1 MPIVEATRPINGP
14 MVARDPWQRPTS
26 KAVSSA
32 GVCWTLGFALLVGSL
47 SRAGAQDFATA
58 AAREAFLDQYCQGC
72 HSSGVR
78 SGGLVLEEVP
88 TDNPSSHPH
97 VWERV
102 ARKLSD
108 GEMPPPG
115 APRPD
120 EASLRAFSAAL
131 VADLDAAGRRRP
143 YAGREVIRRLNRIE
157 YGNAIRDLL
166 AINLPVANQ
175 LPPDGQAAGFDNI
188 GDALSMSPL
197 LLERY
202 LKLARRISQL
212 ALGVSD
218 PSPVTEIFPARGPQ
232 SIWQGEGMPFGTRGG
247 TRVSHHFPYDGEYEL
262 RAFLEKQGLTPTEGV
277 RFFRTRIALTAGPH
291 EIVVTFPDEFAAREG
306 PVLDVDGRGGTALGG
321 PLDLLGTAIRRTVD
335 FRVDGRRVKL
345 FEIGGMN
352 AGNAAFEGLP
362 GPPVLGRI
370 EVIGPF
376 DVTGVSETPSR
387 RRILVCKPSGAADEP
402 VCAKQILANLARRAY
417 RRDITDEDL
426 DPLLQTFEA
435 ARENQGFTASI
446 AAALREVLLAP
457 DFLFRLEFDPPEAS
471 LGDARPVTDFELAS
485 RLSFFLWSS
494 IPDDELLG
502 AASGARL
509 RDPAVLERQVRRML
523 ASPRS
528 GTLAD
533 NFASQWLGLRAL
545 GGSRPDPKA
554 YPEFDPALM
563 AAFQKET
570 RFFIRSIIRENR
582 SVLDL
587 LGADYTYLNERLAR
601 NYGIEGVEGPGFR
614 RVSLAGHPQRGG
626 LLGQGGILMLTSHP
640 AKTSPVL
647 RGKWILDNLLNSP
660 PPPPPA
666 NVPALDESPSDGR
679 KLTTREQVERH
690 QADPGC
696 ASCHAR
702 IDPLG
707 FALENFDV
715 MGRWR
720 TEDEG
725 EAIDPSGSL
734 PSGET
739 FSGPEG
745 LKELLLH
752 RPERFA
758 RATVERLMTYALGRE
773 LDPRDQPA
781 VRKILREAQVDGYR
795 FADLVLGVVRSPPF
809 QLRLTRERES

>member
-1 MPIVEATRPINGP
+1 
-14 MVARDPWQRPTS
+14 MVVRNSRRRPTS
-26 KAVSSA
+26 KSVSGIGLCRIV
-32 GVCWTLGFALLVGSL
+32 GVALLLGSVP
-47 SRAGAQDFATA
+47 RAEAQNFAVA
-58 AAREAFLDQYCQGC
+58 AEREAFLEQYCQGC
-72 HSSGVR
+72 HSGSVR
-78 SGGLVLEEVP
+78 SGGLALEEVP
-88 TDNPSSHPH
+88 VDDPSSHPH
-97 VWERV
+97 VWEKV

-108 GEMPPPG
+108 GEMPPSG
-115 APRPD
+115 APRPG
-120 EASLRAFSAAL
+120 EADLRSFSAAL
-131 VADLDAAGRRRP
+131 VADLDLAARQRP

-166 AINLPVANQ
+166 AINLPVADQ

-202 LKLARRISQL
+202 LKLARRVSQL

-218 PSPVTEIFPARGPQ
+218 PSPVTEVFPARGPQ
-232 SIWQGEGMPFGTRGG
+232 STWQGAGMPFGTRGG
-247 TRVSHHFPYDGEYEL
+247 IRVSHHFPYDGEYEL
-262 RAFLEKQGLTPTEGV
+262 RAFLEKQSLTPTEGV
-277 RFFRTRIALTAGPH
+277 RFFRTKIRLTGGPH

-306 PVLDVDGRGGTALGG
+306 PVLDVDGPGGEPLGG
-321 PLDLLGTAIRRTVD
+321 PLDLLGTAIRRTID
-335 FRVDGRRVKL
+335 FRVDGQRVKL
-345 FEIGGMN
+345 FQIAGMN

-376 DVTGVSETPSR
+376 DVTGVSEIPSR
-387 RRILVCKPSGAADEP
+387 RRILVCRPVGPEDESQ
-402 VCAKQILANLARRAY
+402 CATDILANLARRAY
-417 RRDITDEDL
+417 RRDVSDQDL
-426 DPLLQTFEA
+426 DPLLGTFEA
-435 ARENQGFTASI
+435 ARKNNGFEASI
-446 AAALREVLLAP
+446 AFALREVLLAP
-457 DFLFRLEFDPPEAS
+457 DFLFRLEFDSPDAA

-494 IPDDELLG
+494 IPDDELLDV
-502 AASGARL
+502 ASGARL
-509 RDPAVLERQVRRML
+509 REPVMLERQVRRML

-533 NFASQWLGLRAL
+533 NFASQWLGLRSL
-545 GGSRPDPKA
+545 GRSRPDPKS
-554 YPEFDPALM
+554 YPDFDASLM
-563 AAFQKET
+563 TAFRQET
-570 RFFIRSIIRENR
+570 RFFVRSVIRENR
-582 SVLDL
+582 SILDL

-601 NYGIEGVEGPGFR
+601 NYGIEGVVGPGFR

-666 NVPALDESPSDGR
+666 NVPALDESPLDGR

-720 TEDEG
+720 TQDEG

-739 FSGPEG
+739 FSGPDG
-745 LKELLLH
+745 LKQLLLS
-752 RPERFA
+752 RPRRFA

-781 VRKILREAQVDGYR
+781 VRQILRDAEGGGYR

-809 QLRLTRERES
+809 QLRLTRES

>member
-1 MPIVEATRPINGP
+1 MPFTVATGPRGGP
-14 MVARDPWQRPTS
+14 MVARYPRQRPTLR
-26 KAVSSA
+26 AVSGA
-32 GVCWTLGFALLVGSL
+32 GVCWILGVAVLLGSSSL
-47 SRAGAQDFATA
+47 AEGQEFTTA
-58 AAREAFLDQYCQGC
+58 PQRKAFLEQYCLGC
-72 HSSGVR
+72 HSSSVQ
-78 SGGLVLEEVP
+78 SGGLALDEVP
-88 TDNPSSHPH
+88 TGNASSHPA
-97 VWERV
+97 VWEKV

-115 APRPD
+115 APRPSRA
-120 EASLRAFSAAL
+120 ELRSFSAAL
-131 VADLDAAGRRRP
+131 VADLDDAAKRRP

-166 AINLPVANQ
+166 AINLPVANE

-232 SIWQGEGMPFGTRGG
+232 STWQGEGMPFGTRGG
-247 TRVSHHFPYDGEYEL
+247 TRVNHHFPYDGEYEL
-262 RAFLEKQGLTPTEGV
+262 RAFLKRESLTPTEGV
-277 RFFRTRIALTAGPH
+277 RFFRTRIRLTAGPH

-306 PVLDVDGRGGTALGG
+306 PVLDVDGPGGGPLGG
-321 PLDLLGTAIRRTVD
+321 PLDLLGTAIRRTIE

-370 EVIGPF
+370 EVIGPHN
-376 DVTGVSETPSR
+376 VTGVSETPSR
-387 RRILVCKPSGAADEP
+387 ERILICRPAGATDEAD
-402 VCAKQILANLARRAY
+402 CAKKILASLARRAY
-417 RRDITDEDL
+417 RRDIFDADL
-426 DPLLQTFEA
+426 DPLLETFEA
-435 ARENQGFTASI
+435 ARRNKGFEASI

-457 DFLFRLEFDPPEAS
+457 EFLFRLEFDPPEAS
-471 LGDARPVTDFELAS
+471 PGDARPITEFELAS

-494 IPDDELLG
+494 IPDDELLDV
-502 AASGARL
+502 ASEARL
-509 RDPAVLERQVRRML
+509 KDPAMLERQVRRML
-523 ASPRS
+523 GSPRS

-533 NFASQWLGLRAL
+533 NFAGQWLGLRAL
-545 GGSRPDPKA
+545 GRSRPDPKT
-554 YPEFDPALM
+554 YPDFDPSLM

-570 RFFIRSIIRENR
+570 RFFIRSVIRENR
-582 SVLDL
+582 SILDL

-601 NYGIEGVEGPGFR
+601 NYGIDGVVGPGFR
-614 RVSLAGHPQRGG
+614 RVSLAKYPQRGG
-626 LLGQGGILMLTSHP
+626 LLGHGGILLLTSHP

-666 NVPALDESPSDGR
+666 NVPPLDESPSDGR

-690 QADPGC
+690 QAEPGC

-725 EAIDPSGSL
+725 EEIDSSGSL

-745 LKELLLH
+745 LKDLLLS
-752 RPERFA
+752 RPGPFA

-781 VRKILREAQVDGYR
+781 VRQILRDAEGDGYR

-809 QLRLTRERES
+809 QLRLTRGS